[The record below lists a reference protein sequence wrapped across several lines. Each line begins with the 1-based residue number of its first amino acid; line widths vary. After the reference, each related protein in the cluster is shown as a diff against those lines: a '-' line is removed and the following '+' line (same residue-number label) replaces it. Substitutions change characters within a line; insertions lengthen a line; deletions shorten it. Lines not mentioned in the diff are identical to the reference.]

1 MNIKDIYGN
10 DCPTLYTLSLIS
22 GKWRLPILWKIYE
35 FKTIRFNA
43 LKKEVYGITNIMLTK
58 CLQEF
63 EKNNVVKRTQYEEI
77 PPRQSDQ
84 KVFVADITKIK
95 HAIGWKPKVS
105 AYEGVRRMVEW
116 VKTI

>member
-77 PPRQSDQ
+77 PPRVEYSLTENG
-84 KVFVADITKIK
+84 VNLLLLLTKLNEWGK
-95 HAIGWKPKVS
+95 NNMSEVYPKS
-105 AYEGVRRMVEW
+105 
-116 VKTI
+116 INSH